1 MSRITGA
8 LGVWIIRRA
17 PYLVSVGAASLMT
30 FSFVRPSDRWEG
42 GIGPRVVA
50 VPHTSSPSMTHVPAE
65 VLATGRGSRWYFR
78 YPGVDQESGT
88 PDDLVSVGD
97 LCLPIGAAVTLVL
110 ASDDSI
116 YTFSV
121 PERGIR
127 GMAVPDL
134 RSSIAI
140 RADRPGTFELA
151 ADPMCG
157 RRSNHIGRLLI
168 LTRPDFAAWLDG
180 LSRAAG
186 TRRPPRTLLPG
197 GAPGAGSRV
206 ERP

>member
-1 MSRITGA
+1 MRRTTGA

-17 PYLVSVGAASLMT
+17 PYLVSIGAASLMT
-30 FSFVRPSDRWEG
+30 FSFVRPSDRWER

-50 VPHTSSPSMTHVPAE
+50 VRHTSSPSMTHDPAE
-65 VLATGRGSRWYFR
+65 VLATGRASRWHFR
-78 YPGVDQESGT
+78 YPGGDQAFGT
-88 PDDLVSVGD
+88 SDDLLSVGD
-97 LCLPIGAAVTLVL
+97 LCLPLGAAVTLVL

-121 PERGIR
+121 PEMGIR
-127 GMAVPDL
+127 GMAVPDVP
-134 RSSIAI
+134 SSFSI

-157 RRSNHIGRLLI
+157 QRPNHVGRLLVV
-168 LTRPDFAAWLDG
+168 TRPEFAAWLDG

-186 TRRPPRTLLPG
+186 TRPRRRTPLPR
-197 GAPGAGSRV
+197 GAPGARSPV
-206 ERP
+206 ERL